1 MMAANTIDISA
12 SDLKFITDSYNN
24 SLYQPQEPK
33 NLLPEETKSNIVDRM
48 AQEEQI
54 QVGIDQAIA
63 TDIGNDGSQDTMLTN
78 IPQKDEHNTKLTMKE
93 SFFDSHLYAKKTW
106 LIADLKRLRE
116 KYLSIVDTN
125 IQQTTIKQKEQTSY
139 DSLILAASRSARSYL
154 TSVRTRNR
162 SKKAGRKAGNTTQS
176 VV

>member
-1 MMAANTIDISA
+1 MSANTIDMSA
-12 SDLKFITDSYNN
+12 SDLKVITDSYNN

-33 NLLPEETKSNIVDRM
+33 ILLPEETKSELSDRM

-54 QVGIDQAIA
+54 KVAIDQAIT
-63 TDIGNDGSQDTMLTN
+63 TDIGNDQSDDTILKN
-78 IPQKDEHNTKLTMKE
+78 IPQKDSHNTMLTMNE
-93 SFFDSHLYAKKTW
+93 RFFDSHLYAKKTW
-106 LIADLKRLRE
+106 LISDLKRLRE

-125 IQQTTIKQKEQTSY
+125 IQQTTLKQKEITSY

-162 SKKAGRKAGNTTQS
+162 SKKAGRKAGNTSQS